1 MNENLE
7 LIMHMF
13 TASDMGVY
21 TTTNL
26 INLLN
31 KKENKIK
38 HLLET
43 ELKEY
48 EKFLSISEDIL
59 KRNDV
64 EPKSSGMMAKLGSDI
79 SMTMDTMKDNSDS
92 AVAGILIQGFTMG
105 VIEIETKMKRY
116 KSVCDKRYLKIAND
130 FLKFHKTEIEKL
142 KLFL

>member
-105 VIEIETKMKRY
+105 VIEIETKM
-116 KSVCDKRYLKIAND
+116 
-130 FLKFHKTEIEKL
+130 
-142 KLFL
+142 